1 MDHVTASLELL
12 HLICATLIFIRDVT
26 RDTGGVTNTT
36 NFLNETLVFLDVF
49 SNVCFSDLT
58 GVLRDSRVHHTL
70 TSDVEYSLYSLN
82 KSLAAH
88 REAWRYIG
96 KSPIPGAGQRSIE
109 DLKRGRAA
117 SLDVQNEKKSWRDEM
132 KERSQLWRE
141 KARPGLY
148 KALFGKEEMVTLTL
162 NCLQWTH
169 RLRQTLEIVFLGT
182 GPPDTG
188 FGNSRQAVI
197 LGVAEQL
204 ERQHRAGAEP
214 SGDYNALVGALR
226 ETISTGE
233 PLHGLV
239 KTIYDDGGDEVDV
252 LVETRSDDETP
263 AEYMCHLTWLL
274 QAPHQTDVSVKSDA
288 QDGYQLHTLSC
299 MGFID
304 DPLNKRSLIVYRAPQ
319 SHPWASNP
327 PSLYDLISKGPT
339 ARPSIGSRFLIARA
353 LTSTLLESHAS
364 GWVHG
369 NVQSRSIA
377 MLPRSFNDLELSPF
391 FVGWGVLQPLEATHF
406 PLEPNLYRHHD
417 RFGRPSSEYSNEHEI
432 YSLGVVL
439 LELGLWR
446 TMAKVFARR
455 IEKFP
460 IFGIVQQQDLF
471 NRVHNATL
479 DWANST
485 EIEREM
491 GKSYAQVVLKC
502 LTWHYEDPVEGMIE
516 FRKQVVDVLTTG
528 CGL

>member
-1 MDHVTASLELL
+1 MDDVSASLELI

-26 RDTGGVTNTT
+26 KDTSGIPHTN

-58 GVLRDSRVHHTL
+58 GILRDSRVHRIL

-96 KSPIPGAGQRSIE
+96 KSPIPDAGQRSIE

-117 SLDVQNEKKSWRDEM
+117 SLDVQYEQKSWREEM

-141 KARPGLY
+141 KARPRLY
-148 KALFGKEEMVTLTL
+148 KTLFGEEEMVALNL

-169 RLRQTLEIVFLGT
+169 RLRQSVEIVFLGI
-182 GPPDTG
+182 GPPDPG
-188 FGNSRQAVI
+188 FNNTRQAAI

-214 SGDYNALVGALR
+214 LGDYSALVGALR
-226 ETISTGE
+226 DTISTE
-233 PLHGLV
+233 HPSQSLI
-239 KTIYDDGGDEVDV
+239 KTIYDDGSEEVDV
-252 LVETRSDDETP
+252 LVEPRADSETP

-274 QAPHQTDVSVKSDA
+274 QSPHQTDVSVKSDA

-327 PSLYDLISKGPT
+327 PSLHDLISKGPT
-339 ARPSIGSRFLIARA
+339 VRPSIGSRFLIARA

-377 MLPRSFNDLELSPF
+377 MIPRSLNDLELSPF
-391 FVGWGVLQPLEATHF
+391 FVGWGVLQPLDATHF
-406 PLEPNLYRHHD
+406 ALEPNLYRHHD

-479 DWANST
+479 DWANSID
-485 EIEREM
+485 IEREM
-491 GKSYAQVVLKC
+491 GKAYAQVVLKC
-502 LTWHYEDPVEGMIE
+502 LTWHYDDPVKGMIE
-516 FRKQVVDVLTTG
+516 FRKQVVDALTTG